1 MKQLNRKSR
10 WRASQKKRG
19 VSPIIATI
27 LLVAI
32 TVVLAAVLY
41 ILISGLTKG
50 PGNTPIGSALT
61 LNRPSEG
68 KAGTTF
74 YYNFSV
80 GSAGGGLAINNLNFQ
95 VKTAGGATVP
105 IAGAGPIT
113 VVSITT
119 GSILATY
126 SYANAV
132 WTTGNPT
139 LSLNSTMSI
148 NIVTT
153 ASLSGDALVTIGI
166 GSFSG
171 QVSTAIP

>member
-1 MKQLNRKSR
+1 MAERPVRLD
-10 WRASQKKRG
+10 
-19 VSPIIATI
+19 
-27 LLVAI
+27 
-32 TVVLAAVLY
+32 VLAVVVGIAVGA
-41 ILISGLTKG
+41 ILFGATLTTTTRVECGSTSSG
-50 PGNTPIGSALT
+50 PTPLGSPPLS
-61 LNRPSEG
+61 LNRPIEG
-68 KAGTTF
+68 RAGASF

-95 VKTAGGATVP
+95 VKTSGGATVP

-119 GSILATY
+119 SASLATY

-139 LSLNSTMSI
+139 LALNSTMSI